1 MNTHHQL
8 TDLPRVLMFVP
19 QYPPP
24 VVGGLEKQAH
34 LLSRTL
40 ADQGWAVSVISGR
53 IHSQQPPLERFDGAV
68 VRRVWWPRAKTLRFL
83 ASSIAIS
90 LALWRMR
97 KDVDVVH
104 VHQHSWVGLFVVVM
118 SKLLGKP
125 VLTKLPNVGELGI
138 PGLRA
143 MTFGSFRKRILFL
156 SDAIVSMSSVSHSEL
171 VDAGYPPH
179 RILGVP
185 NGIALNCQGAA
196 SRERYTG
203 EPCRVVFVGRLS
215 EEKNIDVLLEAWFAV
230 VRTRSRV
237 AARLELWGDGP
248 LAPNLKALSNTLG
261 LSETVAFMGHVDDVS
276 SRLRDVDIFVLPSR
290 AEGNS
295 NAVLEAMAAGLP
307 VVSSRVGGTP
317 MLVGDEGADFLCEPR
332 DVASLASMLLRLIEE
347 PELRSA
353 LGAAMRRRVET
364 HFDIER
370 VARIYASAYEML
382 TSGRREHVA
391 RLSSDIL
398 SGVT

>member
-1 MNTHHQL
+1 MNTHCQL
-8 TDLPRVLMFVP
+8 TDFPRVLMFVP

-40 ADQGWAVSVISGR
+40 ADDGWAVSVISGR
-53 IHSQQPPLERFDGAV
+53 IHPQQPPLEEFDGVV
-68 VRRVWWPRAKTLRFL
+68 VRRVWWPQVKALRFL
-83 ASSIAIS
+83 ASSTAIS

-125 VLTKLPNVGELGI
+125 VLTKLPNVAELGV
-138 PGLRA
+138 PGLLT
-143 MTFGSFRKRILFL
+143 MTFGSLRKRILFL
-156 SDAIVSMSSVSHSEL
+156 SDAIVSMSSVSHLEL

-185 NGIALNCQGAA
+185 NGIALSHQSTTNRKRDA
-196 SRERYTG
+196 G

-215 EEKNIDVLLEAWFAV
+215 EEKNIEVLLEAWAV
-230 VRTRSRV
+230 VGTRSRV
-237 AARLELWGDGP
+237 AATLELWGDGP
-248 LAPNLKALSNTLG
+248 LASILKARSDALG
-261 LSETVAFMGHVDDVS
+261 LSRRVTFAGHVDDVS
-276 SRLRDVDIFVLPSR
+276 RRLRDVDIFVLPSR

-317 MLVGDEGADFLCEPR
+317 MLVGEEGADFLCEPG
-332 DVASLASMLLRLIEE
+332 DVASLISMLRRLIES
-347 PELRSA
+347 PELRST

-364 HFDIER
+364 HFEIER
-370 VARIYASAYEML
+370 VARTYASAYEML
-382 TSGRREHVA
+382 ASGRREHVA
-391 RLSSDIL
+391 RISSDIL
-398 SGVT
+398 SGAT